1 MQHCA
6 RPRLPST
13 AILGRAAGADHV
25 PGSQWLAKAVVD
37 MARPRTIA
45 AQEKRRDA
53 LLARQRGNSWA
64 EVARIVGY
72 ASEGA
77 AHTAAMTALKDIPYE
92 AANDLRRTELETLNE
107 LQLAL
112 RAKLTEKPSAF
123 LVDSILRIMER
134 RAKLVGLDAPISIR
148 TEVVTVDAV
157 DAEIQRL
164 EAELAERSRQP
175 AAEEIR

>member
-1 MQHCA
+1 
-6 RPRLPST
+6 
-13 AILGRAAGADHV
+13 
-25 PGSQWLAKAVVD
+25 

-45 AQEKRRDA
+45 AAEKRRDA
-53 LLARQRGNSWA
+53 LLARQQGNSWA

-72 ASEGA
+72 TDPSS
-77 AHTAAMTALKDIPYE
+77 AHRAAMQALKDIPYE

-112 RAKLTEKPSAF
+112 RAKLTEKPSAY
-123 LVDSILRIMER
+123 LVDSILRVMER
-134 RAKLVGLDAPISIR
+134 RAKLLGLDAPISIR

-164 EAELAERSRQP
+164 EAELAERGRVT
-175 AAEEIR
+175 EEIR